1 MQHIH
6 RRQIK
11 GARAMLDWSRE
22 DLAAATGLSLSTIRS
37 LEAGTISPRQATYQ
51 TILQAV
57 EENGL
62 EFTERE
68 GVRARARDLLLF
80 EGPGSAD
87 RFFEDILQTLR
98 HRGGDVRTTCPTQTV
113 LAQAIGAGDHSLE
126 RFEQLCAAA
135 HVKCLLTDCHEPLYA
150 AGTIQFRAISKLQ
163 ACPSPFFVY
172 GDKLGFAMREGG
184 FELRFIVIQ
193 SVSIA
198 RHWGDS
204 FLDLWDSAV
213 PFLTHASAAHPKQ
226 SAFAKA
232 TADKQKRLER
242 MPLFDAEA
250 PDTENGAGS
259 DPKERK

>member
-1 MQHIH
+1 MQYIH

-11 GARAMLDWSRE
+11 AARAMLDWSRE

-62 EFTERE
+62 EFTDRE

-80 EGPGSAD
+80 DGPDSAD

-98 HRGGDVRTTCPTQTV
+98 QRGGDVRTICPTQT
-113 LAQAIGAGDHSLE
+113 LLTQAIGASDQTFE
-126 RFEQLCAAA
+126 RFEQLSAAA
-135 HVKCLLTDCHEPLYA
+135 LVKCLLSDCHEPLHA
-150 AGTIQFRAISKLQ
+150 AGTIQFRAIAKLQ
-163 ACPSPFFVY
+163 ACPSPYFIY
-172 GDKLGFAMREGG
+172 GDKLGFVMREGG
-184 FELRFIVIQ
+184 IEVRFIVIQ

-213 PFLTHASAAHPKQ
+213 PFLTHANAPHPKQ
-226 SAFAKA
+226 H
-232 TADKQKRLER
+232 KRPER
-242 MPLFDAEA
+242 MPLFEPEASGAEN
-250 PDTENGAGS
+250 DAGS
-259 DPKERK
+259 DPNKRK